1 MAVTGSPI
9 LGLIAQIT
17 PWKGQLRAVR
27 VLAQL
32 RRLHPGAELVII
44 GEAKFITE
52 STSFDNRAY
61 ERELRRTVTELG
73 LDDAVHF
80 LGERDDIFRV
90 LAGVDILLVP
100 STEEPFGRTVIEAMA
115 MGVPVIATDAGGP
128 AEIIRDGVD
137 GLVLPPDA
145 TDRWVEAA
153 NLLSER
159 GRSAESR
166 DYAAQRFSP
175 QRHADAVVS
184 TYRQIWARR
193 G

>member
-1 MAVTGSPI
+1 MIV
-9 LGLIAQIT
+9 
-17 PWKGQLRAVR
+17 
-27 VLAQL
+27 
-32 RRLHPGAELVII
+32 
-44 GEAKFITE
+44 GEAKFVSR
-52 STSFDNRAY
+52 STSYDNRAY
-61 ERELRRTVTELG
+61 ESELRHTVADLG

-90 LAGVDILLVP
+90 LAGIDVLLVP

-145 TDRWVEAA
+145 TERWAEAA
-153 NLLSER
+153 SSLAR
-159 GRSAESR
+159 RARSSESR
-166 DYAAQRFSP
+166 DYAVERFNP
-175 QRHADAVVS
+175 QRHADAVIS